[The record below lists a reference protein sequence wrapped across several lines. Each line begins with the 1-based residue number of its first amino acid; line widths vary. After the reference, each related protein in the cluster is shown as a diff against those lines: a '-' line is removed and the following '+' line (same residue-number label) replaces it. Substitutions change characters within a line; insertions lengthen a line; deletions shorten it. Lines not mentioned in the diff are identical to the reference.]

1 MVAGTALLEGTASGR
16 KGATSRTVIAHHVVV
31 YVSYLPPR
39 RQFTAHREGLPS
51 LSASSLPE
59 LRSLVA
65 EACPEAKVV
74 LSLSRAAR
82 AEVARRKGVQM
93 QMGWT

>member
-1 MVAGTALLEGTASGR
+1 M
-16 KGATSRTVIAHHVVV
+16 IAHHIVV

-39 RQFTAHREGLPS
+39 RQFTAHREGLPEI
-51 LSASSLPE
+51 SAGSLPE

-65 EACPEAKVV
+65 EACPAAKVV

-82 AEVARRKGVQM
+82 AEVARRNGASVD
-93 QMGWT
+93 MGWT

>member
-1 MVAGTALLEGTASGR
+1 M
-16 KGATSRTVIAHHVVV
+16 IARHLVV
-31 YVSYLPPR
+31 YVSYLSPR

-51 LSASSLPE
+51 LSASTLPE

-65 EACPEAKVV
+65 EAYPEAKVV

-82 AEVARRKGVQM
+82 AEIARRKGEPVEI
-93 QMGWT
+93 GWT

>member
-1 MVAGTALLEGTASGR
+1 M
-16 KGATSRTVIAHHVVV
+16 IARHTVV
-31 YVSYLPPR
+31 YVSYLPPL
-39 RQFTAHREGLPS
+39 RQFTAHREGLPC
-51 LSASSLPE
+51 LSASTLPE

-82 AEVARRKGVQM
+82 VEVARRKGEALQV
-93 QMGWT
+93 GWV

>member
-1 MVAGTALLEGTASGR
+1 MVPGKAVVEGAADGHAGIR
-16 KGATSRTVIAHHVVV
+16 SRTMIARHTVV
-31 YVSYLPPR
+31 YVSFILPQ
-39 RQFTAHREGLPS
+39 RQFTAHREGLPN

-74 LSLSRAAR
+74 FSLSRAAR
-82 AEVARRKGVQM
+82 AEVARRNGAPVE
-93 QMGWT
+93 MGWT